1 MKAPPSQVL
10 ILTTHDST
18 VFLGPPSTWGMDEL
32 GSFTVLD
39 KWDETSRDRDAL
51 QVLHTLK
58 GDDWQVTKL
67 RTYLAGSAVSGHNTY
82 TVRTTRHDT
91 EHVFGTLRAHL
102 RSHRLRAVVIR
113 NHHGQAMSP
122 PARHGAALQ
131 AAGVTPLPPLS
142 PGLMAAQ
149 GTQKQTFPAGQVG
162 VTRTPAN
169 ITDWSTMRRLDAL
182 LEDSLPLLGKD
193 LQAHLHTLMSE
204 ESLIRL
210 TEGLALMAG
219 LQAIPGVGE
228 AADAVFLG
236 IAYWKAGWDGLRAV
250 AVLAGA
256 ITKAVRAQHEADIA
270 GAAPE
275 AAQGLSLLGSA
286 FLDATILRMAKRNT
300 SGGGKAANSADAE
313 EEAEAQTVDPNRG
326 QGVGKK
332 DGATQAPTIPGGPVN
347 LDAKPT
353 GIQYDGK
360 VYRLEDPSRVET
372 TFDVHPGNIAAN
384 HRYSGPGEG
393 AVYGATSPETALA
406 EVDHYGLADG
416 RVSVSKDV
424 SLQNVLDLTNPS
436 TRQQL
441 NITSDSITSDSY
453 SNTQQIGSFARSNG
467 YDGILAPSA
476 RNPTG
481 SNLII
486 FPSGPR

>member
-1 MKAPPSQVL
+1 MKAPPSQLL
-10 ILTTHDST
+10 ILSTHDST

-39 KWDETSRDRDAL
+39 KWDETPRDQNAL

-58 GDDWQVTKL
+58 GDSWQVAKL
-67 RTYLAGSAVSGHNTY
+67 RNYLAGPAVSGYNTY

-91 EHVFGTLRAHL
+91 EHLFATLRTHL

-113 NHHGQAMSP
+113 NHHGHPMPSA
-122 PARHGAALQ
+122 ARHGAAPQ
-131 AAGVTPLPPLS
+131 AAATASLPPLS
-142 PGLMAAQ
+142 PGLLAAR
-149 GTQKQTFPAGQVG
+149 GTQRQIPPAGQVG
-162 VTRTPAN
+162 ASRPPAN
-169 ITDWSTMRRLDAL
+169 IADWSTTRRLDAL
-182 LEDSLPLLGKD
+182 LEDSLPLLGQELK
-193 LQAHLHTLMSE
+193 AHLHALMTG

-210 TEGLALMAG
+210 IEGLALMAG

-228 AADAVFLG
+228 AADVVFLG
-236 IAYWKAGWDGLRAV
+236 IAYWRAGWDGLRAV
-250 AVLAGA
+250 ALLARA
-256 ITKAVRAQHEADIA
+256 IVKAVKAQHEADIA

-275 AAQGLSLLGSA
+275 AAQGLNLLGSA
-286 FLDATILRMAKRNT
+286 FLDAVILRMAKRST
-300 SGGGKAANSADAE
+300 SGGGATAGSADAE
-313 EEAEAQTVDPNRG
+313 QEAAAQAINPNRG

-332 DGATQAPTIPGGPVN
+332 DGVTQGATTPSGPIN
-347 LDAKPT
+347 LDARPT
-353 GIQYDGK
+353 GIQYEGK

-372 TFDVHPGNIAAN
+372 TFDVHPGNVAAN

-406 EVDHYGLADG
+406 EVNHYGLADG

-424 SLQNVLDLTNPS
+424 SLQNVLDLTDPS

-441 NITSDSITSDSY
+441 NITSESITSDSY
-453 SNTQQIGSFARSNG
+453 STTQQIGSFARTNG

-476 RNPTG
+476 RNPAG

-486 FPSGPR
+486 FPGGP

>member
-10 ILTTHDST
+10 ILSTHDST
-18 VFLGPPSTWGMDEL
+18 VFLGPPSTWGMEEL
-32 GSFTVLD
+32 GSFAVLD
-39 KWDETSRDRDAL
+39 KRDETSRDRDAL

-58 GDDWQVTKL
+58 GDSWQVTKL
-67 RTYLAGSAVSGHNTY
+67 RSYLAGPAVSGYNTY

-113 NHHGQAMSP
+113 NHHGQAASP
-122 PARHGAALQ
+122 VARHGAAPQ
-131 AAGVTPLPPLS
+131 AAATTPLPPLS
-142 PGLMAAQ
+142 PRLIAAR
-149 GTQKQTFPAGQVG
+149 GTQRQMLPVRQVG
-162 VTRTPAN
+162 ASRPPAN
-169 ITDWSTMRRLDAL
+169 IAGWSTTRRLDAL
-182 LEDSLPLLGKD
+182 LEDSLPLLGQELK
-193 LQAHLHTLMSE
+193 AHLHALMTG

-236 IAYWKAGWDGLRAV
+236 IAYWRAGWDGPRAV
-250 AVLAGA
+250 ALLAGA
-256 ITKAVRAQHEADIA
+256 IVKAIKAQHEADIA
-270 GAAPE
+270 DAAPE
-275 AAQGLSLLGSA
+275 AAQGLNLLSNA
-286 FLDATILRMAKRNT
+286 FLDAVILRMAKRST
-300 SGGGKAANSADAE
+300 SGGGEAASSADAE
-313 EEAEAQTVDPNRG
+313 QEAAAQTVDPNRG
-326 QGVGKK
+326 QGVGRKG
-332 DGATQAPTIPGGPVN
+332 GATQATITPSGPVN
-347 LDAKPT
+347 FDATPT

-406 EVDHYGLADG
+406 EINHYGLADG
-416 RVSVSKDV
+416 RISVSKDV
-424 SLQNVLDLTNPS
+424 SLQNVLDLTDPS

-441 NITSDSITSDSY
+441 NVTSESITSDSY
-453 SNTQQIGSFARSNG
+453 STTQQIGSFARANG

-476 RNPTG
+476 RNPAG

-486 FPSGPR
+486 FPSGP